1 MKYHLPLT
9 VVLAGSTLL
18 GMPVLHAQDTN
29 ANSQQAATQQA
40 TELEQTVVKATPPK
54 KPDELIV
61 DSDEIA
67 KVQASSIADLLSN
80 ELSITI
86 GGGDTPVAQKIY
98 IRGLEDTMFN
108 ITIDGAPQSGELYHH
123 QGRIQI
129 EPEFIKSIEL
139 EAGSG
144 AATNG
149 MGALGGAVHFTT
161 KDAFDMLSSGQDVGA
176 LFKAMYR
183 FNGDNAYK
191 GVASVYGKLSEN
203 IGVLGAFTY
212 DDGEDYDDGH
222 GNVVDPTNYNHQN
235 GYVKFNGDFG
245 DHYITLTYERMDNEG
260 VYYSRPHM
268 IGFTHPTQVL
278 TDHQIERE
286 TLTYQH
292 VYDPA
297 SDLVD
302 AKLTLFYTDNH
313 YDNVRHDTGGP
324 YSFGSMISFGFDL
337 RNSSII
343 DTHGITYGVEYR
355 HDNASGGIYVG
366 PPPVLSAGGQSA
378 AEADFIGLYVQ
389 DNWDLTDDLLLSF
402 GMRVD
407 YFNYDPETGQS
418 ESDTGFSPNVKLAYE
433 VVEGL
438 MLSASYAEAYRG
450 VIIKETALMGLYP
463 NTNGLDPEESSNIEF
478 GIKYEKDWFF
488 AKGSLYRQDI
498 YNYIDTYYANSGA
511 DHYLVNAGDVKI
523 DGYEVEVGGQWDNL
537 RLSLGM
543 WNSNSRFNGEDL
555 DDQNLGLGTTV
566 GRTWIGKLDYSLPQY
581 NLDYFMV
588 GRFVEELEN
597 TASTTAPPKESY
609 FVLDLGLSWQPKGND
624 SLTLAFNVN
633 NVFDEF
639 YYDHSSFSYNPNT
652 SSYVGFADRGREF
665 VLSAT
670 VKF

>member
-1 MKYHLPLT
+1 MKYHFPLT
-9 VVLAGSTLL
+9 VVLAGSTFL
-18 GMPVLHAQDTN
+18 GTSVLKAQEN
-29 ANSQQAATQQA
+29 NPQPQQASTTQVA
-40 TELEQTVVKATPPK
+40 ALEHTVVKATPPK

-61 DSDEIA
+61 DSKEIA
-67 KVQASSIADLLSN
+67 KVQASSIADILSN
-80 ELSITI
+80 ELSITV
-86 GGGDTPVAQKIY
+86 GGGDSPVAQKIY

-139 EAGSG
+139 EAGAG

-161 KDAFDMLSSGQDVGA
+161 KDAFDMLRPNQDVGA
-176 LFKAMYR
+176 LFKGVYR

-191 GVASVYGKLSEN
+191 GVASVYGKLSDN

-212 DDGEDYDDGH
+212 DDGEDYADGH
-222 GNVVDPTNYNHQN
+222 GNIVEPTAYNHQN
-235 GYVKFNGDFG
+235 GYLKFNADYG
-245 DHYITLTYERMDNEG
+245 DHYMTLTYERLDNTG
-260 VYYSRPHM
+260 TYYSRPHM
-268 IGFTHPTQVL
+268 AGFTHQTQVL
-278 TDHQIERE
+278 TDHQIQRD

-302 AKLTLFYTDNH
+302 AKLTLYYTDNN
-313 YDNVRHDTGGP
+313 YDNFRHDTGGP
-324 YSFGSMISFGFDL
+324 YSYGSMISYGFDL

-343 DTHGITYGVEYR
+343 DTHGVTYGAEYR
-355 HDNASGGIYVG
+355 HDSAAGGIYVG
-366 PPPVLSAGGQSA
+366 PPGLGTGGQSTA
-378 AEADFIGLYVQ
+378 TADFVGLYVQ
-389 DNWDLTDDLLLSF
+389 DNWDLTDNMLLSF

-407 YFNYDPETGQS
+407 HFENNPKQGQDSNGTGV
-418 ESDTGFSPNVKLAYE
+418 SPNVKLSYE
-433 VVEGL
+433 VVDGL
-438 MLSASYAEAYRG
+438 TLSAGYAQAYRG
-450 VIIKETALMGLYP
+450 VIIKETALIGLYP
-463 NTNGLDPEESSNIEF
+463 DINGVDPEESSNIEF

-488 AKGSLYRQDI
+488 AKGSI
-498 YNYIDTYYANSGA
+498 YQQNIENYIDTYYANGGA

-543 WNSNSRFNGEDL
+543 WNTNSEFNGSDL

-566 GRTWIGKLDYSLPQY
+566 GRTWIGKLDYALPQY
-581 NLDYFMV
+581 NLDYYMV
-588 GRFVEELEN
+588 GRFVEELQN
-597 TASTTAPPKESY
+597 TVTTTAPPKESY
-609 FVLDLGLSWQPKGND
+609 FVLDLGLSWQPKGDD
-624 SLTLAFNVN
+624 SLTLALNIN

-639 YYDHSSFSYNPNT
+639 YYDHSSFNWNPGSN
-652 SSYVGFADRGREF
+652 SYVGFADRGREL